1 MPMTYGRLADPKSLV
16 FRLDVP
22 YRVGEMKSRAHS
34 ARQEP
39 EQEAMSVE
47 YLLVSFPEDR
57 DVLADGD
64 RVGVTNHTIL
74 ITANEYTI
82 TLGGDGYAPTSQD
95 VVVAGTSIMR
105 PKVITFTAAAAATG
119 AVAAGLAARPGGLP
133 VAAGLSKPAARAGRS
148 KSGTP

>member
-1 MPMTYGRLADPKSLV
+1 
-16 FRLDVP
+16 
-22 YRVGEMKSRAHS
+22 
-34 ARQEP
+34 
-39 EQEAMSVE
+39 MSVE

-105 PKVITFTAAAAATG
+105 PLVVAFTAVATG
-119 AVAAGLAARPGGLP
+119 TVAAGLAARPGGLP

>member
-1 MPMTYGRLADPKSLV
+1 
-16 FRLDVP
+16 
-22 YRVGEMKSRAHS
+22 MKSPTR
-34 ARQEP
+34 RMRNEP

-82 TLGGDGYAPTSQD
+82 TLSGDDYVPTSQD

-105 PKVITFTAAAAATG
+105 PLVVVFRAAAAAVAAG
-119 AVAAGLAARPGGLP
+119 AVAAALADRPGGLP
-133 VAAGLSKPAARAGRS
+133 VAAELPKPASRPRRGKPPTR
-148 KSGTP
+148 

>member
-1 MPMTYGRLADPKSLV
+1 
-16 FRLDVP
+16 
-22 YRVGEMKSRAHS
+22 MKSPTR
-34 ARQEP
+34 RVRNEP

-47 YLLVSFPEDR
+47 YLLVTFPEDR

-82 TLGGDGYAPTSQD
+82 TLSGDDYVPTSQD

-105 PKVITFTAAAAATG
+105 PLVVAFTAAATAAG
-119 AVAAGLAARPGGLP
+119 AVAAALADHPGGLP
-133 VAAGLSKPAARAGRS
+133 VATGLPKPATRS
-148 KSGTP
+148 RRGKPPTR